1 MLRRSFGAR
10 VIALVAGVCL
20 SHVGVSQAAAEGCA
34 GAAAVPV
41 DGTTQAQATHTVLC
55 LVNRRRAAHRL
66 RRLRLSEELSLAAR
80 DHSDDM
86 VARTYFAHDGPA
98 GDTLRTRVRSSGYTR
113 KHPAYDVGE
122 ALAWGQFVSPGGLVA
137 ALMRS
142 AVHRRI
148 LLTPGGRDL
157 GIGLTLGAPT
167 GGILDP
173 SSTLVLDIGS

>member
-20 SHVGVSQAAAEGCA
+20 SHVGVSQAAADQCA
-34 GAAAVPV
+34 GASAVPV
-41 DGTTQAQATHTVLC
+41 DGTTQTQATHTVLC

-66 RRLRLSEELSLAAR
+66 RRLRLSKELSLAAR

-86 VARTYFAHDGPA
+86 VARDYFAHDGPA
-98 GDTLRTRVRSSGYTR
+98 GDTLTTRVRSSGYAA

-122 ALAWGQFVSPGGLVA
+122 ALAWGQFVSPAGLVS
-137 ALMRS
+137 ALMHS

-148 LLTPGGRDL
+148 LLTPGARDL
-157 GIGLTLGAPT
+157 GIGLTLGAPSAA
-167 GGILDP
+167 ILDP
-173 SSTLVLDIGS
+173 STTLVLDVGA